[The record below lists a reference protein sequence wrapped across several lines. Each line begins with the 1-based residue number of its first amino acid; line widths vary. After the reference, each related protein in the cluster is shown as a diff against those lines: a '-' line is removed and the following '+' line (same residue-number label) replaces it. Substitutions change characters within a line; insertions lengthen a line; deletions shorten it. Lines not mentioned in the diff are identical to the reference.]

1 MDIPYKIEIEPY
13 ELVYQI
19 GANKAMKLV
28 MEIEDCINNARW
40 TQKLILEIIEH
51 MSYNCDT
58 EEMAEFINRIKKKAR
73 IK

>member
-19 GANKAMKLV
+19 GVNKAMKLV
-28 MEIEDCINNARW
+28 MEIDDCVNNSKW
-40 TQKLILEIIEH
+40 SKSLVLKIIDH
-51 MSYNCDT
+51 MADNCDK
-58 EEMAEFINRIKKKAR
+58 EEMEEFINQIKKKAR

>member
-28 MEIEDCINNARW
+28 MEIEDCINCSKW
-40 TQKLILEIIEH
+40 SKKLVLKIVSS
-51 MSYNCDT
+51 MSDNCDND
-58 EEMAEFINRIKKKAR
+58 EMEEFISQIKKKVR

>member
-28 MEIEDCINNARW
+28 MEIEDCVNSCKWSKSLVLKIVS
-40 TQKLILEIIEH
+40 H
-51 MSYNCDT
+51 MADNCDD
-58 EEMAEFINRIKKKAR
+58 EEMEEFVNNIKKKAR